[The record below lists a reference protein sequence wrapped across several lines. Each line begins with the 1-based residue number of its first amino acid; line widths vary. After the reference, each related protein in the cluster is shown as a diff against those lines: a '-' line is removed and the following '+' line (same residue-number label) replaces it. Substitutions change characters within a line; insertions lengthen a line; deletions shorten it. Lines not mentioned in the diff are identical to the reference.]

1 MVSKHTKNCPVP
13 LVPTTV
19 DLQVILY
26 EVLGKYK
33 ILPGVKIIIW
43 NSAHKIT
50 SFGVFVI
57 NTIKVNFDWKNSHH
71 YWHSEVHLSRECR
84 RLPLSPS
91 HQLYTWGC
99 VRSTHE
105 SCSRLTVSSV
115 QDFFFLSFL
124 SQITFTNHRT
134 AGEGGG
140 HYLNSLLRLPTAS
153 QSLRH

>member
-1 MVSKHTKNCPVP
+1 MVSKHIKNCPVP
-13 LVPTTV
+13 FVPTTV
-19 DLQVILY
+19 VLQVKLY
-26 EVLGKYK
+26 EVLGKHR
-33 ILPGVKIIIW
+33 ILPDVKIIIW

-50 SFGVFVI
+50 SFRVFVI
-57 NTIKVNFDWKNSHH
+57 NIIKMNFDWKNCHH
-71 YWHSEVHLSRECR
+71 YQHSRVHLFRECR
-84 RLPLSPS
+84 RLCLSPS
-91 HQLYTWGC
+91 HQLYTLGC

-105 SCSRLTVSSV
+105 SCSHLKVFRIS
-115 QDFFFLSFL
+115 FFYLSFL